1 MKISKYAKYLFLA
14 PALIILVSV
23 IIYPLLSSLNLSL
36 HTAKYGRIR
45 SFVGLNNYIQV
56 FQDDLFL
63 KSMKNTL
70 CFTFVA
76 VPLEFL
82 IGFGLALLLNRE
94 MRFRGLIRTL
104 FLIPMLMTPV
114 VVGLTWRMLY
124 NVQYGLLNYCLSLMR
139 LEKLG
144 WVSSTSLA
152 LFSLAITDIWQWTPF
167 MFIILL
173 AGLQTLPRPLYE
185 AANIDGASKFQSF
198 RYVTLP
204 MLKLIIMVAILI
216 RTIDALKILDKV
228 YTLTWGGPGSAT
240 ETISYYI
247 YRVGFKY
254 FNLGYAA
261 ALSFILVIIMSI
273 LAQLFIKVMQRE
285 Y

>member
-1 MKISKYAKYLFLA
+1 
-14 PALIILVSV
+14 
-23 IIYPLLSSLNLSL
+23 
-36 HTAKYGRIR
+36 
-45 SFVGLNNYIQV
+45 
-56 FQDDLFL
+56 
-63 KSMKNTL
+63 
-70 CFTFVA
+70 
-76 VPLEFL
+76 
-82 IGFGLALLLNRE
+82 
-94 MRFRGLIRTL
+94 
-104 FLIPMLMTPV
+104 
-114 VVGLTWRMLY
+114 
-124 NVQYGLLNYCLSLMR
+124 MR
-139 LEKLG
+139 LGKLG

-198 RYVTLP
+198 RYLTLP

-216 RTIDALKILDKV
+216 RTIDALKVLDKV

-261 ALSFILVIIMSI
+261 ALSFILVIIMGI
-273 LAQLFIKVMQRE
+273 LAQLFIKIMQKG

>member
-1 MKISKYAKYLFLA
+1 
-14 PALIILVSV
+14 
-23 IIYPLLSSLNLSL
+23 
-36 HTAKYGRIR
+36 
-45 SFVGLNNYIQV
+45 
-56 FQDDLFL
+56 
-63 KSMKNTL
+63 
-70 CFTFVA
+70 
-76 VPLEFL
+76 
-82 IGFGLALLLNRE
+82 
-94 MRFRGLIRTL
+94 
-104 FLIPMLMTPV
+104 
-114 VVGLTWRMLY
+114 
-124 NVQYGLLNYCLSLMR
+124 MR